1 MNPGECVR
9 DRHGRGEAVL
19 REAGKEPP
27 AGPAKAQ
34 LQGGRGPLS
43 QMRQGLLPKRPLA
56 LETWGSAEAP
66 VALATRRRRDRLSR
80 GGGAACAAAGAR
92 RVEDSEWRKE
102 KISVGY
108 EPAHVESETVVRTHF
123 FTKQK

>member
-1 MNPGECVR
+1 MTVSVIMTKLEPCPCTAQVQ
-9 DRHGRGEAVL
+9 RH
-19 REAGKEPP
+19 
-27 AGPAKAQ
+27 
-34 LQGGRGPLS
+34 
-43 QMRQGLLPKRPLA
+43 PLA